1 MVEFCLV
8 LKVKMMRVLVVGNG
22 GREHALAW
30 KVSQSS
36 LVDKVFCA
44 PGNGGTSEI
53 AENINIES
61 SKILDLVKFVKK
73 EKIDLT
79 VVGPELPLT
88 LGITDE
94 FQKNGLKIFG
104 PTRSASRLE
113 GSKIFAKEFMKKY
126 NIPTADFEVA
136 YSEDEAIKIISSERF
151 KFPVVIKADG
161 LAAGKGSIICNDF
174 NGARNTIE
182 LMMKNK
188 IFGEAG
194 EKVVIEEFL
203 SGQEVSFIVISD
215 GERVIPLVT
224 SQDHKKIFDGDKG
237 PNTGGMGAISPSPY
251 ITKEIYSEIM
261 NKTIMPTIECMKRE
275 GSEFRGVL
283 YAGIILSLD
292 GPKVLEFNCRFGDPE
307 TQAILI
313 RLESDLTELLIGAV
327 EGDLSKVSVVRWS
340 KFPSGCVVV
349 VSKGYPDKYETGK
362 VIKGLD
368 KASSID
374 GIEVFHAGTKKKDS
388 EVFTSGGRVLGVS
401 GSNENMSSTME
412 KIYRAISVIYFE
424 GMYYR
429 KDIGKGVEKI
439 EEDT

>member
-1 MVEFCLV
+1 
-8 LKVKMMRVLVVGNG
+8 MRVLVVGSG

-30 KVSQSS
+30 KISQSP

-44 PGNGGTSEI
+44 PGNGGTSGV
-53 AENINIES
+53 AENVDIES
-61 SKILDLVKFVKK
+61 SKIFDLIEFAKK

-88 LGITDE
+88 QGITDE

-126 NIPTADFEVA
+126 NIPTADFEIV
-136 YSEDEAIKIISSERF
+136 YSEDEAVKIISSERF
-151 KFPVVIKADG
+151 KFPLLIKADG
-161 LAAGKGSIICNDF
+161 LAAGKGSVICNDF

-203 SGQEVSFIVISD
+203 SGQEVSFIVVSD
-215 GERVIPLVT
+215 GEKVIPLVT
-224 SQDHKKIFDGDKG
+224 SQDHKKIFDGDRG

-251 ITKEIYSEIM
+251 ITKEIYWEIM
-261 NKTIMPTIECMKRE
+261 SKTIIPTIQYMKKE
-275 GSEFRGVL
+275 GNEFRGVL
-283 YAGIILSLD
+283 YAGMILTSD

-307 TQAILI
+307 NQAILI
-313 RLESDLTELLIGAV
+313 RMESDLMELLIGAV
-327 EGDLSKVSVVRWS
+327 EGDISKSQVKWS

-349 VSKGYPDKYETGK
+349 ASKGYPDKYETGK
-362 VIKGLD
+362 IIKGLD
-368 KASSID
+368 KASSIK
-374 GIEVFHAGTKKKDS
+374 GIEVFHAGTKKKNS
-388 EVFTSGGRVLGVS
+388 EFLTSGGRVLGVS
-401 GSNENMSSTME
+401 GCDESMSSTME

-429 KDIGKGVEKI
+429 KDIGKGVER
-439 EEDT
+439 EARRNPAPSGAGQGEQY